1 MAAFRRVSGQRS
13 VRERRDCAAE
23 CTCFERGAPS
33 RVGGPIPLSPKL
45 STIQVGASGGRPD
58 GSWPSRQSDRCIPR
72 SATQAPAGVG
82 VSLAASASA
91 CWMSCT
97 ARRWGVRPRADSAVA
112 AAAFRARLAE
122 LGAELLEPAWLG
134 VDTPQRVRCAAGH
147 ECAPRPA
154 SVRRGGGICR
164 TCAGNDPRVAEA
176 AFRARLA
183 ELGAELLEPYR
194 GSLSPHRVR
203 CAAGHEC
210 TPRPAEVQRGRG
222 ICRTCA
228 GNDPAVAEAAFRARL
243 AELGAELL
251 EPYRGNHS
259 PVRVRCAAG
268 HECTPQPA
276 NVQQGRGICRTCAGK
291 DPAAAE
297 TAFRARLAELGAELL
312 EPAWLGGNVPHR
324 VRCAAGHE
332 SATRPSHVLAGRG
345 ACRFCAGKVW
355 DVFYVVAAPDRL
367 KFGIASRGGKPRLA
381 THRAAGFHAVVRLM
395 TDLPGETAPDIERA
409 VLAALH
415 LAGVGPVRGREYYD
429 IDALALVLDVVDNYP
444 VQAVVG
450 VPG

>member
-1 MAAFRRVSGQRS
+1 
-13 VRERRDCAAE
+13 
-23 CTCFERGAPS
+23 
-33 RVGGPIPLSPKL
+33 
-45 STIQVGASGGRPD
+45 
-58 GSWPSRQSDRCIPR
+58 
-72 SATQAPAGVG
+72 
-82 VSLAASASA
+82 
-91 CWMSCT
+91 
-97 ARRWGVRPRADSAVA
+97 VRPRADSAVA

-222 ICRTCA
+222 ICRTCAGNDPAVAEAAFRARLAELGAELLEPYRGNHSPVRVRCAAGHECFPQPAHVQQGEGICRACA